1 MVSYLPE
8 TAETEEKFAHRPGL
22 FHNFTDDNIHEQPRP
37 DMKPQSTLA
46 RVWTFYRD
54 GFRSMTVGRTLW
66 LLIAIKLFIMFAILK
81 IFFFPSF
88 LGRYD
93 REGEVGRENYVRQQ
107 LIERNDNKP

>member
-8 TAETEEKFAHRPGL
+8 TAEAGEKVAHRPDF
-22 FHNFTDDNIHEQPRP
+22 FHNFTDSITLTTLTC
-37 DMKPQSTLA
+37 MKPQSTLA

-66 LLIAIKLFIMFAILK
+66 LLIAIKFFIMFAVLK